1 MVCICGEPRG
11 CNRIRSIL
19 DLVGRALQV
28 DAPADGK
35 AARRPE
41 GTPERGVRLKKHQAR
56 TEIRSRR
63 DVYVAAPTIR
73 HVQAIIT
80 VALVIAATPDVRR
93 IAFTVSIVATAAD
106 GPQSAFRAQG
116 RVHCWP
122 TSVAIGALL
131 VCRTVAALTRSRR
144 HI

>member
-35 AARRPE
+35 AARPE
-41 GTPERGVRLKKHQAR
+41 GTRERGVRLKKHQAR

-63 DVYVAAPTIR
+63 DVYVAAPIIR

-80 VALVIAATPDVRR
+80 VALGIVAAPDVRR
-93 IAFTVSIVATAAD
+93 IAFTVSCVATAAD

-131 VCRTVAALTRSRR
+131 VCRTVAALTRSRP